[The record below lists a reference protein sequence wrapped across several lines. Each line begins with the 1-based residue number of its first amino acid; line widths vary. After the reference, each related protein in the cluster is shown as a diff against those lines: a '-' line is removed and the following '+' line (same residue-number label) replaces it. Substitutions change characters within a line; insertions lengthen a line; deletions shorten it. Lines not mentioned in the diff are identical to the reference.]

1 MNPTYELIARAQ
13 AGERS
18 ALEQVVEEN
27 LRLAWHVAGRFR
39 STGHEREELFQIASL
54 GLFKAVERFDLSR
67 GLEFS
72 TYAVPCMIGEIRQF
86 LRRDQPVHLGRTLQE
101 NAIRIK
107 QLAEKFRKEG
117 REPTVRELSAESGLN
132 REEIVEALEASQT
145 VRSLSEPTGEDLT
158 LEQLLMGDEESG
170 QWAERIALSQALEQL
185 EPRLSHVIALRF
197 FHDLTQTEIACRLGI
212 SQVQVSRLERRAL
225 TALRAKLAGGEN
237 D

>member
-39 STGHEREELFQIASL
+39 STGHESEELFQIASL